1 MSMTG
6 TIIEDTFFANYRYW
20 GNLLSSPYNS
30 GSIWATQTGIES
42 ADLNAAWSE
51 KPLTSFDKGTIQDV
65 KRDYRRAGLPFW
77 WWVFPGS
84 QTKATI
90 GILESEGFSLVEDI
104 PSLLADLITIPDE
117 EPRVDG
123 FIVSRVKDR
132 EELKVWEEVSFAGFD
147 FRQDTK
153 EQYHRF
159 VSAFNLRDDAP
170 QRFYLAR
177 VNGKP
182 VATSLLFLN
191 GKAAGIYFVTTL
203 VDFRKK
209 GIGLELIYATMHY
222 AGVAGARYAT
232 LQSSP
237 DGLHVYE
244 QAGFKKYCQTA
255 VFSLLPNKR
264 GSGI

>member
-1 MSMTG
+1 MSITG
-6 TIIEDTFFANYRYW
+6 TIIENTFFANYRYW
-20 GNLLSSPYNS
+20 GNLLSSPYNR
-30 GSIWATQTGIES
+30 GPIWATQTGIGS

-51 KPLTSFDKGTIQDV
+51 KPLTLFDKGTIKDV
-65 KRDYRRAGLPFW
+65 KKNYRQAGLPFW
-77 WWVFPGS
+77 WWIFPS
-84 QTKATI
+84 SHTKAAI
-90 GILESEGFSLVEDI
+90 EILESEGFSLVENI
-104 PSLLADLITIPDE
+104 PSLLADLITIPDK
-117 EPRVDG
+117 EPRVEG
-123 FIVSRVKDR
+123 FSVSRVRDH
-132 EELKVWEEVSFAGFD
+132 EELSVWEEVSFAGFD

-159 VSAFNLRDDAP
+159 VSAFNLRDDAR
-170 QRFYLAR
+170 QRFFLAR

-182 VATSLLFLN
+182 AGTSLLFLN

-203 VDFRKK
+203 VDFRKE
-209 GIGLELIYATMHY
+209 GIGLELTLATTRH

-255 VFSLLPNKR
+255 VFSLAAR
-264 GSGI
+264 